1 MDAEMQTMP
10 IAEGSKTDQARALLV
25 PHLTRKNGF
34 ICIVFLI
41 GCMLILS
48 AIICVPNERDHIL
61 SPKEKELLSC
71 PATGIDGTGPLVLP
85 KQTYKLVFAESL
97 GLTRKAVF
105 MSGMLALVAV
115 CCCPCFSIDSIRN
128 ETELVRHVRARRA
141 VSLIYDVFGFNFS
154 DQTGKGG
161 KGKSVTL

>member
-1 MDAEMQTMP
+1 
-10 IAEGSKTDQARALLV
+10 
-25 PHLTRKNGF
+25 
-34 ICIVFLI
+34 
-41 GCMLILS
+41 MLILL
-48 AIICVPNERDHIL
+48 AIICVPNERDHTL

-71 PATGIDGTGPLVLP
+71 PATGIDGTGPLVLT
-85 KQTYKLVFAESL
+85 KQAYKLAFVESL

-105 MSGMLALVAV
+105 MSGMLALEAV

-141 VSLIYDVFGFNFS
+141 VSLILGVFWFNAS
-154 DQTGKGG
+154 GETGKGG